1 MITNMIQSHSL
12 CMYNMMQ
19 FQVPKKLFHTIFK
32 EMKKLHF
39 PEFAITLTIGEGL
52 KFKIHGNGKEQAKE
66 LKLK

>member
-1 MITNMIQSHSL
+1 
-12 CMYNMMQ
+12 MYNMMQ

-32 EMKKLHF
+32 EMKKMHF
-39 PEFAITLTIGEGL
+39 LEFAITLTIGEGL